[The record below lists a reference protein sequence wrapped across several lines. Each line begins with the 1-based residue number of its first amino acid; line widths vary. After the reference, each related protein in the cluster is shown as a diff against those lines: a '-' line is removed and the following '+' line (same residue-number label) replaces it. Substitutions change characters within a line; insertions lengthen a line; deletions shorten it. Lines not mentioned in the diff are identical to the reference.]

1 MKVLAIVV
9 TAVYGYSA
17 VLSLWGAHLM
27 SRRLR
32 DEPFFERREAR
43 ISERREHFAFAA
55 ILVVSLAIRLLQ
67 ITLHL
72 AHWLIDPLTVV
83 AAIGT
88 GAVLFEMA
96 DMAGADLARGLRLLD
111 WAKTRLLM
119 LCIFGL
125 VIDQFWRFV
134 VILV

>member
-9 TAVYGYSA
+9 TAVYGYCI

-32 DEPFFERREAR
+32 DEPFSDRREAR
-43 ISERREHFAFAA
+43 IVERREHFAFAA
-55 ILVVSLAIRLLQ
+55 VLAVSLGIRLLQ

-72 AHWLIDPLTVV
+72 SHWLIYPLTVV

-88 GAVLFEMA
+88 GAVMFEMGE
-96 DMAGADLARGLRLLD
+96 MAGQDLDRGLGLLD
-111 WAKTRLLM
+111 WVKTRLLM
-119 LCIFGL
+119 LCIFGM

-134 VILV
+134 AILV

>member
-9 TAVYGYSA
+9 TAVYGYSV

-32 DEPFFERREAR
+32 DEPFSDRREAR
-43 ISERREHFAFAA
+43 IVERREHFAVAA

-72 AHWLIDPLTVV
+72 SHWLIDPLTVL

-88 GAVLFEMA
+88 GAVLFEMVE
-96 DMAGADLARGLRLLD
+96 MAGADLDRGLGLLD
-111 WAKTRLLM
+111 WVKTRLLM

-125 VIDQFWRFV
+125 FIDQVWRFV
-134 VILV
+134 AILV